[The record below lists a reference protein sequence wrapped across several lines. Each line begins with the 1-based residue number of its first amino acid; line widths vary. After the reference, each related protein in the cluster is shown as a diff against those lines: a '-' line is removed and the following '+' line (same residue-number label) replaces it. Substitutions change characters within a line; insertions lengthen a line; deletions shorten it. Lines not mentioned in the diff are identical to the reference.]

1 MRRRVPKNWEK
12 KLLDALARGCSISQ
26 SAMLAGVSRSLVYK
40 RSTRSAKFAQKVQD
54 AIEQGTD
61 VLEDEA
67 VRRALAGSDTL
78 LMFLL
83 RARRP
88 EKYRENVRVEHDASR
103 EMLDALE
110 RATKE
115 VAKIATGM
123 QSAALAGEGDDVR

>member
-1 MRRRVPKNWEK
+1 M
-12 KLLDALARGCSISQ
+12 
-26 SAMLAGVSRSLVYK
+26 
-40 RSTRSAKFAQKVQD
+40 QD

-88 EKYRENVRVEHDASR
+88 EKCRENVRVEHDASR

-123 QSAALAGEGDDVR
+123 QSAALAGEGDDGR

>member
-1 MRRRVPKNWEK
+1 MRRRLPKNWEK
-12 KLLDALARGCSISQ
+12 KLLEALARGCSISHA
-26 SAMLAGVSRSLVYK
+26 AMQAGVSRSLVYK
-40 RSTRSAKFAQKVQD
+40 RSARSAQFAKKLQD
-54 AIEQGTD
+54 AVEQGTD
-61 VLEDEA
+61 TLEDEA

-88 EKYRENVRVEHDASR
+88 EKYRENMRVEHDASR

-115 VAKIATGM
+115 VGKIVAGM
-123 QSAALAGEGDDVR
+123 QSTTFISEGVDGR